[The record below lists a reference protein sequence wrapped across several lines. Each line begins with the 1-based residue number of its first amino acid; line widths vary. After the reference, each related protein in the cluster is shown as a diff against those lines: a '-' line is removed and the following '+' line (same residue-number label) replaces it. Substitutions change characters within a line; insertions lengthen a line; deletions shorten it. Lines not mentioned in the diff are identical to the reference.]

1 MWQYK
6 KMNENKIMKIKDFQ
20 DTENLRFS
28 RVLELRKIAN
38 DIRKESL
45 IMIHRAQS
53 GHPGGSLSEADILA
67 ALYFYKLRLNQKKPN
82 WKDRDRFILSKGHA
96 SPAYYVALAMKGFYN
111 KKELK
116 SYRKINGLLQGH
128 PELNIPGV
136 DHAGGSLGQGIP
148 VANGMAL
155 AGKLDKK
162 NYKVYVLIGDGEI
175 QEGVVWEA
183 SMSAAFY
190 KLDNLVYIL
199 DKNQVQ
205 QTGTTK
211 EVMDIGNA
219 VEKWKSFGFNVIE
232 INGHDMH
239 QIVNALN
246 KADETKEKPTMI
258 IANTIKGKGVSF
270 MELNHKFHGKA
281 PDDEQFKQAMEQLN
295 KIKFD

>member
-1 MWQYK
+1 M
-6 KMNENKIMKIKDFQ
+6 MNKNKIK
-20 DTENLRFS
+20 
-28 RVLELRKIAN
+28 ELKKIAN

-67 ALYFYKLRLNQKKPN
+67 ALYFYKLKVNPKKPH
-82 WKDRDRFILSKGHA
+82 WEDRDRFVLSKGHA
-96 SPAYYVALAMKGFYN
+96 SPAYYVTLAMRGFFP
-111 KKELK
+111 KKELN

-136 DHAGGSLGQGIP
+136 DHASGSLGQGVPI
-148 VANGMAL
+148 ANGMAL
-155 AGKLDKK
+155 ACRLDKK

-211 EVMDIGNA
+211 ELLLLLICYA
-219 VEKWKSFGFNVIE
+219 FLP
-232 INGHDMH
+232 
-239 QIVNALN
+239 Q
-246 KADETKEKPTMI
+246 
-258 IANTIKGKGVSF
+258 
-270 MELNHKFHGKA
+270 
-281 PDDEQFKQAMEQLN
+281 
-295 KIKFD
+295 

>member
-1 MWQYK
+1 
-6 KMNENKIMKIKDFQ
+6 MKGNRI
-20 DTENLRFS
+20 
-28 RVLELRKIAN
+28 LELKKKAN
-38 DIRKESL
+38 EIRKESL

-67 ALYFYKLRLNQKKPN
+67 ALYFYKLRIKPKKPN
-82 WKDRDRFILSKGHA
+82 WQDRDRFVLSKGHA
-96 SPAYYVALAMKGFYN
+96 SPAYYAALAMKGYFP

-128 PELNIPGV
+128 PELNTPGV
-136 DHAGGSLGQGIP
+136 DYAGGSLGQGVP

-162 NYKVYVLIGDGEI
+162 GYKVYVLIGDGES

-205 QTGTTK
+205 QTGKTI
-211 EVMDIGNA
+211 EIMDIGNA
-219 VEKWKSFGFNVIE
+219 AAKWKSFGFNVME
-232 INGHDMH
+232 IDGHD
-239 QIVNALN
+239 IAKIINAL
-246 KADETKEKPTMI
+246 D
-258 IANTIKGKGVSF
+258 
-270 MELNHKFHGKA
+270 
-281 PDDEQFKQAMEQLN
+281 
-295 KIKFD
+295 

>member
-1 MWQYK
+1 
-6 KMNENKIMKIKDFQ
+6 MKGNRI
-20 DTENLRFS
+20 
-28 RVLELRKIAN
+28 LELKKTAN
-38 DIRKESL
+38 EIRKGSL

-67 ALYFYKLRLNQKKPN
+67 ALYFYKLRIKPKKPN
-82 WKDRDRFILSKGHA
+82 WQDRDRFVLSKGHA
-96 SPAYYVALAMKGFYN
+96 SPAYYAALAMKGYFP

-128 PELNIPGV
+128 PELNTPGV
-136 DHAGGSLGQGIP
+136 DYAGGSLGQGVP

-162 NYKVYVLIGDGEI
+162 GYKVYVLIGDGES

-205 QTGTTK
+205 QTGKTK
-211 EVMDIGNA
+211 EIMDIGNA
-219 VEKWKSFGFNVIE
+219 AEKWKSFGFNVME
-232 INGHDMH
+232 IDGHDMG
-239 QIVNALN
+239 QIINALD
-246 KADETKEKPTMI
+246 KADEIKGKPTMI
-258 IANTIKGKGVSF
+258 IASTIKGKGVSF

-281 PDDEQFKQAMEQLN
+281 PNDGEFKQAMEELN
-295 KIKFD
+295 RIRFD

>member
-1 MWQYK
+1 
-6 KMNENKIMKIKDFQ
+6 MNKNK
-20 DTENLRFS
+20 T
-28 RVLELRKIAN
+28 LELRRTAN
-38 DIRKESL
+38 EIRKESL

-67 ALYFYKLRLNQKKPN
+67 ALYFYKLRINPKNPN
-82 WKDRDRFILSKGHA
+82 WEDRDRFVLSKGHA
-96 SPAYYVALAMKGFYN
+96 SPGYYAALAIRGFFP
-111 KKELK
+111 KKELE

-128 PELNIPGV
+128 PELKTPGV
-136 DHAGGSLGQGIP
+136 DYAGGSLGQGVP

-162 NYKVYVLIGDGEI
+162 NYKVYALIGDGES

-183 SMSAAFY
+183 SMAAAFY

-205 QTGTTK
+205 QTGATK
-211 EVMDIGNA
+211 EVMDIGDA
-219 VEKWKSFGFNVIE
+219 ASKWKSFGFHVME
-232 INGHDMH
+232 IDGHNMG
-239 QIVNALN
+239 QIIGALDQ
-246 KADETKEKPTMI
+246 ADKFKGKPTMI

-281 PDDEQFKQAMEQLN
+281 PNDEEFKQAMEELN
-295 KIKFD
+295 KVRYDN

>member
-1 MWQYK
+1 
-6 KMNENKIMKIKDFQ
+6 
-20 DTENLRFS
+20 
-28 RVLELRKIAN
+28 
-38 DIRKESL
+38 
-45 IMIHRAQS
+45 MIHRAQS

-67 ALYFYKLRLNQKKPN
+67 VLYFYKLRIDTKKPH

-96 SPAYYVALAMKGFYN
+96 SPAYYVTLAIKGFYN
-111 KKELK
+111 KKELN

-128 PELNIPGV
+128 PELSSPGV

-162 NYKVYVLIGDGEI
+162 NYKVYVMIGDGEI

-270 MELNHKFHGKA
+270 MELNYKFHGKA
-281 PDDEQFKQAMEQLN
+281 PDDEQFRQAMEELN
-295 KIKFD
+295 KIKFY

>member
-1 MWQYK
+1 MK
-6 KMNENKIMKIKDFQ
+6 ENRIMKIKNFQ

-28 RVLELRKIAN
+28 RVLELKKIAN
-38 DIRKESL
+38 EIRKESL

-67 ALYFYKLRLNQKKPN
+67 TLYFYKLRINPKKPD
-82 WKDRDRFILSKGHA
+82 WEDRDRFVLSKGHA
-96 SPAYYVALAMKGFYN
+96 CPAYYAALAIKGFFP
-111 KKELK
+111 KKELE

-128 PELNIPGV
+128 PELKTPGV
-136 DHAGGSLGQGIP
+136 DYAGGSLGQGVP
-148 VANGMAL
+148 VANGMAI

-162 NYKVYVLIGDGEI
+162 NRKVYVLIGDGES

-205 QTGTTK
+205 QTGKTA
-211 EVMDIGNA
+211 EIMDIGDA
-219 VEKWKSFGFNVIE
+219 TAKWKAFGFNVME
-232 INGHDMH
+232 IDGHDMG
-239 QIVNALN
+239 QIIGALDQ
-246 KADETKEKPTMI
+246 ADKVKGKPTMI

-281 PDDEQFKQAMEQLN
+281 PNDEEFKQAMEELN
-295 KIKFD
+295 KVRYDN

>member
-1 MWQYK
+1 
-6 KMNENKIMKIKDFQ
+6 MNKNKII
-20 DTENLRFS
+20 
-28 RVLELRKIAN
+28 ELKKIAN

-45 IMIHRAQS
+45 LMIYKAQS

-67 ALYFYKLRLNQKKPN
+67 ALYSYKLRIDAKKPL
-82 WKDRDRFILSKGHA
+82 WAERDRFVLSKGHA
-96 SPAYYVALAMKGFYN
+96 SPGYYVTLAMKGFFP
-111 KKELK
+111 KKELE

-136 DHAGGSLGQGIP
+136 DYAGGSLGQG
-148 VANGMAL
+148 VALANGIAL

-162 NYKVYVLIGDGEI
+162 SYKVYVLIGDGES

-183 SMSAAFY
+183 SMAAAFY
-190 KLDNLVYIL
+190 KLDNLAYIL

-219 VEKWKSFGFNVIE
+219 AEKWLAFGFNVIE
-232 INGHDMH
+232 INGHDVE
-239 QIVNALN
+239 QIVDALD
-246 KADETKEKPTMI
+246 KADSVKGKPTMI
-258 IANTIKGKGVSF
+258 IANTVKGKGVSF

-281 PDDEQFKQAMEQLN
+281 PNDEEFKKAMEELN
-295 KIKFD
+295 KVRFD